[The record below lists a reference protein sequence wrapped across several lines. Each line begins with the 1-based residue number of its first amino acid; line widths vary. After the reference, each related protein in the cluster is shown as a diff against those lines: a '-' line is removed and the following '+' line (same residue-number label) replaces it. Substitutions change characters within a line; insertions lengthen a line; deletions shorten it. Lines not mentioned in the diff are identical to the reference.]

1 MHNDPPFDLTD
12 KDKIITFSERDPY
25 NPQNIAEGYVNRDQG
40 QLYGSLWITK
50 VNGKDCKQLIYS
62 APKQHY
68 PFDRNDVWS
77 FPDCDYLD
85 IFEKLDGTCI
95 IAYTYK
101 DTEGNVFLTYKTRLK
116 PFLSKGKYG
125 NFFELWNEMLKKY
138 PQIEDYCFDEYH
150 NCVFELYGKRNR
162 ILVEYDIPLDTQ
174 LIFTINAS
182 NGQIYPPNESVIDA
196 KVPMVECK
204 GTFIDWKQYNTEGM
218 KQNYLRIQQDL
229 EYALIVDKENEI
241 IKGEEGQ
248 VWYFMK
254 DGSAVQIKCLAGLS
268 RVYLP
273 YGTKKTI
280 REIVNKNYKGYILS
294 YDRCNKKIVK
304 KKIIGWY
311 RFINNE
317 RIVKL
322 SYENAPKDHH
332 VFVTETHKILTN
344 EGYKNILEFN
354 EDTKI
359 NTGMKEPNDE
369 QKEVL
374 LGILLGDGCIPYNH
388 NTINIIHSSKQSKYV
403 KYIRDILWSICNRK
417 ISNYALMLKN
427 KSYHACKLQIENIPY
442 TRFLKKEFYGMSYS
456 EDKKVVP
463 SWFKLTPISLA
474 FWYMDDGNKDKRK
487 DLFSISVQGFNENSV
502 DKLLNELLT
511 LGIVGDKR
519 NYKIKGK
526 YRGFTIHFNV
536 ENSRKISKMISKYVP
551 NIMEYKIC
559 RQDRGLKKHNF
570 NKEAFI
576 LYANPV
582 VSNSNL
588 SKKEKKFVYCIDVE
602 DTHNFLTNGGIVH
615 NCKPPTIL
623 KYHWSNCAISFESL
637 YTTIVNAFEN
647 FDNPTYDDV
656 VGLLSEEFTIENIE
670 KSRTRITKILHD
682 VLIEKKLQYE
692 ILPIYNKLGV
702 DINMDKKT
710 VMRHFATL
718 YPKEMSSQIFC
729 LLNRY
734 VNKKGDSMETKK
746 KCKSTMEFGDD
757 HGDNTTTFHCQL
769 EKGHK
774 GKHKEEGDMDGK
786 PYTLEWD
793 TNQVNKKEIGK
804 QV

>member
-1 MHNDPPFDLTD
+1 MKKTKTTNISPPFDLTD
-12 KDKIITFSERDPY
+12 KDKIITFSDRDPY
-25 NPQNIAEGYVNRDQG
+25 NPQNTVEGYVNRDQG

-204 GTFIDWKQYNTEGM
+204 GTFIDWKEYTTEGM
-218 KQNYLRIQQDL
+218 KENYLKIQQDL
-229 EYALIVDKENEI
+229 EYALIVDEENEI

-254 DGSAVQIKCLAGLS
+254 DGSAVQIK
-268 RVYLP
+268 
-273 YGTKKTI
+273 
-280 REIVNKNYKGYILS
+280 N
-294 YDRCNKKIVK
+294 
-304 KKIIGWY
+304 
-311 RFINNE
+311 
-317 RIVKL
+317 
-322 SYENAPKDHH
+322 
-332 VFVTETHKILTN
+332 
-344 EGYKNILEFN
+344 
-354 EDTKI
+354 
-359 NTGMKEPNDE
+359 
-369 QKEVL
+369 
-374 LGILLGDGCIPYNH
+374 
-388 NTINIIHSSKQSKYV
+388 
-403 KYIRDILWSICNRK
+403 
-417 ISNYALMLKN
+417 
-427 KSYHACKLQIENIPY
+427 
-442 TRFLKKEFYGMSYS
+442 
-456 EDKKVVP
+456 
-463 SWFKLTPISLA
+463 
-474 FWYMDDGNKDKRK
+474 
-487 DLFSISVQGFNENSV
+487 
-502 DKLLNELLT
+502 
-511 LGIVGDKR
+511 
-519 NYKIKGK
+519 
-526 YRGFTIHFNV
+526 
-536 ENSRKISKMISKYVP
+536 
-551 NIMEYKIC
+551 
-559 RQDRGLKKHNF
+559 
-570 NKEAFI
+570 
-576 LYANPV
+576 
-582 VSNSNL
+582 
-588 SKKEKKFVYCIDVE
+588 
-602 DTHNFLTNGGIVH
+602 
-615 NCKPPTIL
+615 KPPTIL
-623 KYHWSNCAISFESL
+623 QYHWSNCAIRFESL

-647 FDNPTYDDV
+647 FDSPTYDDI
-656 VGLLSEEFTIENIE
+656 VGLLSEEFLIESIE
-670 KSRTRITKILHD
+670 KSRNRITKILHD

-702 DINMDKKT
+702 DINIDKKT
-710 VMRHFATL
+710 VMRQFATL

-734 VNKKGDSMETKK
+734 VNKKSDNMETKK

-757 HGDNTTTFHCQL
+757 HGDNSTTFHCQL

-774 GKHKEEGDMDGK
+774 GKHKEEGDIDGK

-793 TNQVNKKEIGK
+793 MKQTIKKGRIKETK
-804 QV
+804 